1 MFFVFIVGLMQLF
14 AVINLPNIIGNNM
27 VLQQNSEVKLWG
39 IANEKSI
46 VTVKVS
52 WSNKTYKTLSDS
64 DGNWMLKVQTSIAG
78 GPYEI
83 SFSDGQKKTISNV
96 MLGEVWLCAGQ
107 SNMEMPV
114 KGYNAQPV
122 DFSLDA
128 INKADST
135 LPIRLFKIEKTK
147 SVKPTTGLAD
157 NWQLNNPISVKEF
170 SATGYFYAFYLQSVL
185 KLPVGIISAA
195 WGGVNI
201 ETFMD
206 SLSLSKFQKVNTP
219 KQNTVKLTKPLHCE
233 LYNAM
238 IFPLKNVIIK
248 GVIWYQGESNVWQW
262 DLYKKQFPAMVANW
276 RNTFDA
282 GEFPFYFAQIAPWKY
297 NALNGQ
303 TAALLREVQHF
314 LAESVPNAGMVP
326 TIDTGDSLII
336 HPAAK
341 KLIAE
346 RFAHLALAKT
356 YHVKGI
362 EYQAPTFKTMTIA
375 KDTVV
380 LDFNNAELG
389 LHANSNLIESF
400 EIAGSDSIFK
410 LAKAVIV
417 DKSTNIKLTETTI
430 KNPIAARYAFRNYT
444 PASIFNN
451 FGYPL
456 LPFRSDNWK

>member
-1 MFFVFIVGLMQLF
+1 MQLF
-14 AVINLPNIIGNNM
+14 AVITLPNIIGNNM
-27 VLQQNSEVKLWG
+27 VLQQNSDVKLWG
-39 IANEKSI
+39 VAKGNTI

-52 WSNKTYKTLSDS
+52 WSNKIYKTLSDS

-96 MLGEVWLCAGQ
+96 MLGEVWLCSGQ

-128 INKADST
+128 INKADSS
-135 LPIRLFKIEKTK
+135 LPIRLFKIEKIK
-147 SVKPTTGLAD
+147 SVKPTTFLAD

-170 SATGYFYAFYLQSVL
+170 SAIGYFYALYLQYVL
-185 KLPVGIISAA
+185 KVPVGIISAA
-195 WGGVNI
+195 WGGVSI

-206 SLSLSKFQKVNTP
+206 SLSLSQFQKVKIPKLNTD
-219 KQNTVKLTKPLHCE
+219 KLAKPFHCE

-238 IFPLKNVIIK
+238 IYPLKNVIIK

-262 DLYKKQFPAMVANW
+262 DLYKKQFPALVANW

-297 NALNGQ
+297 NAINGQ
-303 TAALLREVQHF
+303 TAAQLREVQQF

-326 TIDTGDSLII
+326 TIDTGDSLNI

-346 RFAHLALAKT
+346 RFAHLALTKT

-362 EYQAPTFKTMTIA
+362 EYQAPTFKTMTIV

-400 EIAGSDSIFK
+400 EIAGIDSIFK
-410 LAKAVIV
+410 PAKAVIV
-417 DKSTNIKLTETTI
+417 EKSTKIKLTETTI

-456 LPFRSDNWK
+456 LPFRSDDWK